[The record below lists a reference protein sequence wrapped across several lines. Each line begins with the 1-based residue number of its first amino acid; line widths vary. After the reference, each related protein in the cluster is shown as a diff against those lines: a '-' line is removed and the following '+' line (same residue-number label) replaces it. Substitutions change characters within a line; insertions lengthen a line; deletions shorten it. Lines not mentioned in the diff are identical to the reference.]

1 MASASQQ
8 NSALGEQYN
17 AWQGLQV
24 KNTFLDFEE
33 HDLMLLD
40 ASIQSAPAQLN
51 HGIAGFSLDDTLA
64 SLASI
69 KSRHSN
75 TGNTPSTLSAVA
87 EAESAEPAITTMQ
100 IRNIP
105 NRCTKEEVLRHIDGL
120 GFANQFDLFHMPMDK
135 KRKSNLG
142 FAFIN
147 FMQAETASLFQKQ
160 MKGTCVTGDRAQ
172 NPKKSCTVAPAG
184 IQGLE
189 IYIRNLVEGGK
200 PLDLLF
206 VPEGIQEGIVD
217 GTYGTPPDYQVGTK
231 ISL

>member
-8 NSALGEQYN
+8 NSKLGEQYN

-40 ASIQSAPAQLN
+40 ASIQSAPAQLG
-51 HGIAGFSLDDTLA
+51 HMAGFSLDDTLA

-75 TGNTPSTLSAVA
+75 AGNNPSALSAVA
-87 EAESAEPAITTMQ
+87 EAEPAEPVITTMQ

-120 GFANQFDLFHMPMDK
+120 GFANQYDLFHMPMDK

-142 FAFIN
+142 YAFIN
-147 FMQAETASLFQKQ
+147 FMQTEIASLFQKQ
-160 MKGTCVTGDRAQ
+160 MKGACITGDRAQ
-172 NPKKSCTVAPAG
+172 NPKKSCTVAAAG

-189 IYIRNLVEGGK
+189 NYIRNLVEGGK

-206 VPEGIQEGIVD
+206 VSDDIQEGLAD
-217 GTYGTPPDYQVGTK
+217 GTYVTSPDCEGGTK
-231 ISL
+231 VSL

>member
-1 MASASQQ
+1 MVNVSQQ
-8 NSALGEQYN
+8 QSALGEQYN
-17 AWQGLQV
+17 AWQGLSV

-40 ASIQSAPAQLN
+40 ASIQSAPAQLG
-51 HGIAGFSLDDTLA
+51 HMSGFNLDDTLA

-75 TGNTPSTLSAVA
+75 TGNNPSTLSVVA
-87 EAESAEPAITTMQ
+87 EAEPAEPVITTMQ

-105 NRCTKEEVLRHIDGL
+105 NRCTKEEVLRHVDEL
-120 GFANQFDLFHMPMDK
+120 GFANQYDLFHMPMDK

-142 FAFIN
+142 YAFIN
-147 FMQAETASLFQKQ
+147 FMQAETASVFQKQ
-160 MKGTCVTGDRAQ
+160 MKGACVTGDRAQ

-189 IYIRNLVEGGK
+189 NYIKNLVEGGK
-200 PLDLLF
+200 PLDSLF
-206 VPEGIQEGIVD
+206 IPEGIQEGIVD
-217 GTYGTPPDYQVGTK
+217 GTYVTQPDYQVGTK
-231 ISL
+231 MSL

>member
-1 MASASQQ
+1 MVNVSQQ
-8 NSALGEQYN
+8 QSALGEQYN
-17 AWQGLQV
+17 AWQGLSV

-40 ASIQSAPAQLN
+40 ASIQSAPAQLG
-51 HGIAGFSLDDTLA
+51 HMSGFNLDDTLV

-75 TGNTPSTLSAVA
+75 TGNNPSTLSVVA
-87 EAESAEPAITTMQ
+87 EAEPAEPVITTMQ

-105 NRCTKEEVLRHIDGL
+105 NRCTKEEVLRHVDEL
-120 GFANQFDLFHMPMDK
+120 GFANQYDLFHMPMDK

-142 FAFIN
+142 YAFIN
-147 FMQAETASLFQKQ
+147 FMQAETASVFQKQ
-160 MKGTCVTGDRAQ
+160 MKGACVTGDRAQ

-189 IYIRNLVEGGK
+189 NYIKNLVEGGK
-200 PLDLLF
+200 PLDSLF
-206 VPEGIQEGIVD
+206 IPEGIQEGIVD
-217 GTYGTPPDYQVGTK
+217 GTYVTQPDYQVGTK
-231 ISL
+231 MSL